1 MNSKE
6 FSQKATAKVNEL
18 CKATE
23 ALPWENVRF
32 YNSWLAQTNDF
43 VKHTSVFLN
52 MCNVRLAGDHPLK
65 HQFEHHIEEE
75 SGHEK
80 MSQNDLKFMHAEG
93 VEVFQVTKA
102 FWKAQ
107 YYWIRDVSAV
117 SHLGYSLLL
126 EGLAAKGGPLFLKR
140 VKGAGFKGC
149 TFLKVHCEE
158 DVDHFRD
165 ALESVSKVS
174 DKDRDDIYAN
184 MIESMDLYLKIM
196 NECAAVAH
204 QKAA

>member
-1 MNSKE
+1 MQSRE
-6 FSQKATAKVNEL
+6 FNQKATAKVDEL
-18 CKATE
+18 CKVVNT
-23 ALPWENVRF
+23 LPWENVRF

-43 VKHTSVFLN
+43 VKHTSVFLL
-52 MCNVRLAGDHPLK
+52 MCNERLAAEHPLK
-65 HQFEHHIEEE
+65 KQFEHHIEEE

-93 VEVFQVTKA
+93 VEIFQVTKA

-126 EGLAAKGGPLFLKR
+126 EGLAAKFGPILLKR
-140 VKGAGFKGC
+140 VKEAGFKGC
-149 TFLKVHCEE
+149 TFLKVHAEE

-165 ALESVSKVS
+165 VLASVDKVT
-174 DKDRDDIYAN
+174 DKERDEIYAN
-184 MIESMDLYLKIM
+184 LIESMDLYIKIM
-196 NECAAVAH
+196 NECAQVAH